1 MHNKNIKLAKKL
13 AQKLSQTN
21 IDACAVYAWKNLQ
34 KTGGLSELDSFIE
47 KVRTYAY
54 SKSNKVPAKII
65 SARELS
71 QKERTAISE
80 KLERKLGAKLIAEYE
95 IQSSILGGI
104 IIKMQDLII
113 DYSWR
118 GKLGKLKTNL
128 ESL

>member
-13 AQKLSQTN
+13 AQKLNQAN

-34 KTGGLSELDSFIE
+34 KTGGLSELDNFIE
-47 KVRTYAY
+47 KIRTYTY
-54 SKSNKVPAKII
+54 SKSNKIPAKII

-71 QKERTAISE
+71 QKEQTTISE
-80 KLERKLGAKLIAEYE
+80 KLERKLGKKLVAEYDVRT
-95 IQSSILGGI
+95 SILGGI

>member
-34 KTGGLSELDSFIE
+34 KTGGLSELDNFIG
-47 KVRTYAY
+47 KIRTYTY
-54 SKSNKVPAKII
+54 SKSNKVPVKII

-71 QKERTAISE
+71 QKEQTTISE
-80 KLERKLGAKLIAEYE
+80 KLEIKLGKKLVAEYE
-95 IQSSILGGI
+95 VRTSILGGI